1 LFLKHKLTSYA
12 HLLAQKSA
20 AKFAAAFIFDF
31 VRTLTG
37 AGKHCAMLQRRIV
50 MPHRSMLQ
58 RRKWM
63 PQRRKS
69 ARCGAAFI
77 GLSLRI

>member
-1 LFLKHKLTSYA
+1 
-12 HLLAQKSA
+12 
-20 AKFAAAFIFDF
+20 
-31 VRTLTG
+31 
-37 AGKHCAMLQRRIV
+37 MLQRRIV

-63 PQRRKS
+63 PQRRKR

-77 GLSLRI
+77 GLSLHFAEFQPMRQKRRPM